1 MSDDAAGAGAMARP
15 VSRPAATVAGQVGT
29 SRLAISRMAQVAQLI
44 AAMNGTSI
52 GVKNRLP

>member
-1 MSDDAAGAGAMARP
+1 MARP
-15 VSRPAATVAGQVGT
+15 VSTPAAIVAGQVGT
-29 SRLAISRMAQVAQLI
+29 SRLAIIRMAQIAQVI